1 MKVTKDQAAQF
12 MHDAVVYNRIDLA
25 NEWTGFRLRGNDL
38 VAPDGQRISK
48 RRLEGLLW
56 RDKQELRLAG
66 FASRRKAEA
75 DRKANQMVKVVVVPL
90 SQFLD
95 GRKIGAA

>member
-1 MKVTKDQAAQF
+1 MNQPT
-12 MHDAVVYNRIDLA
+12 YELA
-25 NEWTGFRLRGNDL
+25 NEWTGFRLRGNEL

>member
-12 MHDAVVYNRIDLA
+12 MHDAVVYNRIDLV
-25 NEWTGFRLRGNDL
+25 NEWIGFRLRGNDL